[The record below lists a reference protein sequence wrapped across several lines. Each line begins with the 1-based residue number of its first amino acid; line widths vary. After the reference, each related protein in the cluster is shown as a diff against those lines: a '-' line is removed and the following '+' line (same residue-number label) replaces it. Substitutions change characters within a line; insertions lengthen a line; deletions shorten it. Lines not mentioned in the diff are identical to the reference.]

1 MLDVNNIKTMDMA
14 SIITI
19 ITSSSG
25 IIGIILWIISTR
37 KLSKKGSEKYVRAN
51 LVMQVLWNEFIM

>member
-1 MLDVNNIKTMDMA
+1 MLDVNNIKTMDIA

-25 IIGIILWIISTR
+25 IIGVILWIIPTR
-37 KLSKKGSEKYVRAN
+37 KLSQKGSEKYVRAN
-51 LVMQVLWNEFIM
+51 LFMQVL